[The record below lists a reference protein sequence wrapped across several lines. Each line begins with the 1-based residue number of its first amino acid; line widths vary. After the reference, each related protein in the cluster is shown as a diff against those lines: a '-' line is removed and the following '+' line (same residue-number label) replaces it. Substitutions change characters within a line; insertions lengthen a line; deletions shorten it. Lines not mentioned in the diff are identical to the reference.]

1 MSNASKLE
9 QPDAPNRTSSVESA
23 GFRLPLGVRVRRKLL
38 TSAVS
43 SLFRIFGRVKL
54 TGLENIPYGTS
65 YVAAIN
71 HVSIYDPPLILS
83 FWPETIETIGASNA
97 FERPFEG
104 ELLRIYGTIPVHR
117 GEVDR
122 DLIKAILVRLRSGY
136 PIMMAPEGGRSHG
149 NGLRRA
155 KPGIGY
161 ILDEANVPVLPIGII
176 GTTDDLLKNALR
188 LGRPQVELR
197 IGLPFTLPP
206 VAGRGES
213 RRLARQS
220 NADTVMQ
227 HIAALLPPEY
237 RGVYDDPGNLPA

>member
-1 MSNASKLE
+1 VSNVPGLD
-9 QPDAPNRTSSVESA
+9 QTSSPSPGSKVESA
-23 GFRLPLGVRVRRKLL
+23 GFRLPLGLRVRRKLL

-43 SLFRIFGRVKL
+43 TLFRIFGRVKL
-54 TGLENIPYGTS
+54 TGLENIPYGTA

-71 HVSIYDPPLILS
+71 HVSIYDPALILS

-97 FERPFEG
+97 FDRPFEG
-104 ELLRIYGTIPVHR
+104 ELLRIYGTVPVHR

-176 GTTDDLLKNALR
+176 GTTDDLLNNALR
-188 LGRPQVELR
+188 LGRPRVELR
-197 IGLPFTLPP
+197 IGHPFTLPP
-206 VAGRGES
+206 VEGRGES
-213 RRLARQS
+213 RRHARQS

-237 RGVYDDPGNLPA
+237 RGVYDDSRNLPA